1 MTLQPSAMETDCVRV
16 GRCALQVADWQWPLA
31 KRREE
36 IARDWRRRLTENPQL
51 FDGAVYLMREY
62 ALDGAGLIGTLFR
75 TDFKTFLYWRA
86 LPGSLTE
93 PVREAFGASLIRSAD
108 GYVLLGRQGPG
119 QLNSGRIYPP
129 GGLIDTA
136 DVRGGTIDMDA
147 SIAREL
153 AEETGLAA
161 DDLQRVPGYL
171 VARVGLKVAVAI
183 EWRSAL
189 PASELRGRIL
199 ANLRRQPEPELD
211 DIVPIRSRADID
223 ESSMPPHARALVR
236 TVLPA

>member
-16 GRCALQVADWQWPLA
+16 GRCALQVADWQWPLTEG
-31 KRREE
+31 REE
-36 IARDWRRRLTENPQL
+36 IACDWRRRQTENPRL
-51 FDGAVYLMREY
+51 FDGDVYLMRDY
-62 ALDGAGLIGTLFR
+62 AIDGAGLTGTLFR
-75 TDFKTFLYWRA
+75 TDFKTLLYWRA

-93 PVREAFGASLIRSAD
+93 SVREAFGASLIRSAE
-108 GYVLLGRQGPG
+108 GHVLLGRQGPG

-153 AEETGLAA
+153 AEETGLGA

-189 PASELRGRIL
+189 PAAELRARIL
-199 ANLRRQPEPELD
+199 ANLRAQPEPELE
-211 DIVPIRSRADID
+211 DIVPVRSRADID

-236 TVLPA
+236 TLLPA